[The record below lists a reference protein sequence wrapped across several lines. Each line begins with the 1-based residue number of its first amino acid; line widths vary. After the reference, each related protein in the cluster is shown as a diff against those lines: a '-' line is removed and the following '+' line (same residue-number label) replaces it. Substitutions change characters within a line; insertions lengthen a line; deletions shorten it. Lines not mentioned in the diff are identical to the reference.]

1 MRKVAGAGTLS
12 AEFFW
17 VHEKNEFYSCIY
29 CGAIFA
35 KAHRF
40 GLKALK
46 ATLAHKLNNSIK
58 KDIVKYKKM
67 NLLHTFLPKSDFST
81 YEDFEKDFKL
91 KLPDS
96 FNFAFDVVDLYAQK
110 APSQR
115 ALVWCNDAGESK
127 EFTFKELSDLSKL
140 AADFLMQKGIGTGN
154 VVMLSLHRRYEYW
167 IFILALHRLGAVAFP
182 VSSQLTSSDIA
193 QRSTL
198 GKVRLFINQDFL
210 KEEWEPYLQ
219 SHPDFQKSAPDLPR
233 PKVSV
238 NDPMLLYYTS
248 GTEGEPKPVIHN
260 WLYPLAHI
268 ITAKYWQKTYE
279 DGLHYSVA
287 ETGWAKAS
295 WGKIYGQWI
304 CGAAVFVYDRQGFNP
319 QSILQKISD
328 YGVNTF
334 CAPPVIYRYLVEQD
348 FSKYDLKN
356 LKHCCSAGEALDAH
370 VAQKFYEKSGLKI
383 FEGYGQTES
392 ALLCANFDFDE
403 NSSAPSKACLSS
415 LGKPSP
421 LYKIS
426 LVDSKGKKCGPKQ
439 TGEIV
444 IDLSKNHPVGLFT
457 NCNLPTDSKLYHTGD
472 LAYYDSEGYFY
483 FIGRKDDIIK
493 SAGFRIS
500 PHEVEAVINRH
511 PAVLESAVYSKTD
524 AKRGQIVIACIVL
537 KEGFVAGKK
546 LEQELSDFIR
556 QNTAL
561 YKCPR
566 KIEFVKELAKTYNG
580 KIFRGKK
587 SQEENVE

>member
-1 MRKVAGAGTLS
+1 
-12 AEFFW
+12 
-17 VHEKNEFYSCIY
+17 
-29 CGAIFA
+29 
-35 KAHRF
+35 
-40 GLKALK
+40 
-46 ATLAHKLNNSIK
+46 
-58 KDIVKYKKM
+58 M
-67 NLLHTFLPKSDFST
+67 NLLHTFLPQTQFST
-81 YEDFEKDFKL
+81 YEDFEKNFKL
-91 KLPDS
+91 NVPS
-96 FNFAFDVVDLYAQK
+96 NFNFAFDVVDLYAEHS
-110 APSQR
+110 PDQR

-127 EFTFKELSDLSKL
+127 DFSFKELSDFSKI
-140 AADFLMQKGIGTGN
+140 AADFLIQKGIASGDI
-154 VVMLSLHRRYEYW
+154 VMLALGRRYEYW

-182 VSSQLTSSDIA
+182 LSSQLTTADIEK
-193 QRSTL
+193 RSTL
-198 GKVRLFINQDFL
+198 VNVRLFINQDFL
-210 KEEWEPYLQ
+210 KEEWAPYLKEQ
-219 SHPDFQKSAPDLPR
+219 QDLQKLTPDIPR
-233 PKVSV
+233 PEILV
-238 NDPMLLYYTS
+238 NAPMLLYYTS
-248 GTEGEPKPVIHN
+248 GTEGEPKKVIHN

-279 DGLHYSVA
+279 GGLHYSVA

-304 CGAAVFVYDRQGFNP
+304 CGAAVFVYDRQGFYP
-319 QSILQKISD
+319 QSILQKLAD

-348 FSKYDLKN
+348 FSKYDLHE
-356 LKHCCSAGEALDAH
+356 LKHCSSAGEALDSH
-370 VAQKFYEKSGLKI
+370 LAQKFYEKTGLKI
-383 FEGYGQTES
+383 FEGYGQTET
-392 ALLCANFDFDE
+392 ALICANFDFDE
-403 NSSAPSKACLSS
+403 NSSASSKACLHS

-426 LVDSKGKKCGPKQ
+426 LLDSQGKKCQAKE

-457 NCNLPTDSKLYHTGD
+457 NCNLDGNAKLYHTGD

-511 PAVLESAVYSKTD
+511 EAVLESAVYSEAD
-524 AKRGQIVIACIVL
+524 SKRGQILVACLVL
-537 KEGFVAGKK
+537 KDGFVADKK
-546 LEQELSDFIR
+546 LEQELFDFIR

-587 SQEENVE
+587 SQEDNVE

>member
-1 MRKVAGAGTLS
+1 MRKVAGAGALS

-17 VHEKNEFYSCIY
+17 VHEKNKFYSCIY
-29 CGAIFA
+29 CLSVFTQT
-35 KAHRF
+35 HRF
-40 GLKALK
+40 WLKALK

-67 NLLHTFLPKSDFST
+67 NLLQTFLVKTQFST
-81 YEDFEKDFKL
+81 YEDFEKNFKL
-91 KLPDS
+91 KFPDN

-140 AADFLMQKGIGTGN
+140 AADFLMQKGIGTGD

-193 QRSTL
+193 QRNTL
-198 GKVRLFINQDFL
+198 VKVRLFINQDFL

-219 SHPDFQKSAPDLPR
+219 SHPDFQKSAPDHPR
-233 PKVSV
+233 PNVSV

-279 DGLHYSVA
+279 GGLHYSVA

-319 QSILQKISD
+319 QSILQKLAD

-348 FSKYDLKN
+348 FSKYNLKN
-356 LKHCCSAGEALDAH
+356 LKHCCSAGEALDSSLT
-370 VAQKFYEKSGLKI
+370 QKFYEKSGLKI
-383 FEGYGQTES
+383 FEGYGQTET

-403 NSSAPSKACLSS
+403 NSSAPSQACLNS

-439 TGEIV
+439 NGEIV

-457 NCNLPTDSKLYHTGD
+457 NCNLAGDAKLYHTGD

-511 PAVLESAVYSKTD
+511 PAVLESAVYRKAD
-524 AKRGQIVIACIVL
+524 PKRGQIVIACVVL
-537 KEGFVAGKK
+537 KDGFAADKK
-546 LEQELSDFIR
+546 LEQDLSDFIR

-580 KIFRGKK
+580 KILRGKK

>member
-1 MRKVAGAGTLS
+1 
-12 AEFFW
+12 
-17 VHEKNEFYSCIY
+17 
-29 CGAIFA
+29 
-35 KAHRF
+35 
-40 GLKALK
+40 
-46 ATLAHKLNNSIK
+46 
-58 KDIVKYKKM
+58 M
-67 NLLHTFLPKSDFST
+67 NLLNSFLPQSDFSSYDDF
-81 YEDFEKDFKL
+81 YENFNLQVPEH
-91 KLPDS
+91 
-96 FNFAFDVVDLYAQK
+96 FNFAYDVVDFYAEH
-110 APSQR
+110 APDQR
-115 ALVWCNDAGESK
+115 ALVWCNDSGESK
-127 EFTFKELSDLSKL
+127 SFTFKQLSHQSMM
-140 AADFLMQKGIGTGN
+140 AAGLLMDKGIGAGD

-167 IFILALHRLGAVAFP
+167 IFIVALHRLGAVAFP
-182 VSSQLTSSDIA
+182 VSSQLTKADIEYRISSCNVKLVVN
-193 QRSTL
+193 T
-198 GKVRLFINQDFL
+198 DFL
-210 KEEWEPYLQ
+210 NEHWEPLI
-219 SHPDFQKSAPDLPR
+219 KSPALLKMDPIIPIPR
-233 PKVSV
+233 PQISV
-238 NDPMLLYYTS
+238 EDPMLIYYTS

-268 ITAKYWQKTYE
+268 ITAKYWQKTY
-279 DGLHYSVA
+279 DGALHYSVA

-304 CGAAVFVYDRQGFNP
+304 CGATVFVYDRQGFNP
-319 QSILQKISD
+319 QSILQKIVD
-328 YGVNTF
+328 FGVNTF

-348 FSKYDLKN
+348 FSKYDLHS

-370 VAQKFYEKSGLKI
+370 VAQEFYKKSGLKI
-383 FEGYGQTES
+383 FEGYGQTETT
-392 ALLCANFDFDE
+392 LLCANFDFD
-403 NSSAPSKACLSS
+403 SSCCGPAQACVNS

-426 LVDSKGKKCGPKQ
+426 IVDSDSKKCNANQ

-444 IDLSKNHPVGLFT
+444 IDVSEKLPVGLFT
-457 NCNLPTDSKLYHTGD
+457 NCNFTADKKLYHTGD
-472 LAYYDSEGYFY
+472 LAYYDENGYFY

-511 PAVLESAVYSKTD
+511 PAVLESAVYSMAD
-524 AKRGQIVIACIVL
+524 SKRGQIVVASVVL
-537 KEGFVAGKK
+537 KNGFTADKK

-587 SQEENVE
+587 SQGEEVE

>member
-1 MRKVAGAGTLS
+1 MRKVAGAGALS

-17 VHEKNEFYSCIY
+17 VHEKNKFYSCIY
-29 CGAIFA
+29 CCPIFA
-35 KAHRF
+35 EAHRF

-67 NLLHTFLPKSDFST
+67 NLLQTFLVKTQFST
-81 YEDFEKDFKL
+81 YEDFEKNFKL
-91 KLPDS
+91 KLPDN

-140 AADFLMQKGIGTGN
+140 AADFLMQKGIGTGD

-193 QRSTL
+193 QRNTL
-198 GKVRLFINQDFL
+198 VKVRLFINQDFL

-219 SHPDFQKSAPDLPR
+219 SHPDFQKSVPDHPR
-233 PKVSV
+233 PNVSV

-279 DGLHYSVA
+279 GGLHYSVA

-319 QSILQKISD
+319 QSILQKLAD

-348 FSKYDLKN
+348 FSKYNLKN
-356 LKHCCSAGEALDAH
+356 LKHCCSAGEALDSSLT
-370 VAQKFYEKSGLKI
+370 QKFYEKSGLKI
-383 FEGYGQTES
+383 FEGYGQTET

-439 TGEIV
+439 NGEIV

-457 NCNLPTDSKLYHTGD
+457 NCNLPADSKLYHTGD

-511 PAVLESAVYSKTD
+511 PAVLESAVYRKAD
-524 AKRGQIVIACIVL
+524 PKRGQIVIACVVL
-537 KEGFVAGKK
+537 KDGFTADKK
-546 LEQELSDFIR
+546 LEQDLSDFIR

>member
-1 MRKVAGAGTLS
+1 MRKVASAGALS

-46 ATLAHKLNNSIK
+46 ATLTHKLNNSIK

-67 NLLHTFLPKSDFST
+67 NLLQTFLVKTQFST
-81 YEDFEKDFKL
+81 YEDFEKNFKL
-91 KLPDS
+91 KLPDN
-96 FNFAFDVVDLYAQK
+96 FNFAFDVVDLYAK
-110 APSQR
+110 KSPSQR

-140 AADFLMQKGIGTGN
+140 AADFLIQKGIGTGD

-167 IFILALHRLGAVAFP
+167 IFILALHRLGSLAFP
-182 VSSQLTSSDIA
+182 VSSQLTSADIA

-219 SHPDFQKSAPDLPR
+219 SHPDFQKSIPDLPR

-238 NDPMLLYYTS
+238 NAPMLLYYTS

-279 DGLHYSVA
+279 GGLHYSVA

-348 FSKYDLKN
+348 FSKYNLQN
-356 LKHCCSAGEALDAH
+356 LKHCCSAGEALDSSL
-370 VAQKFYEKSGLKI
+370 AQKFFEKSGLKI

-439 TGEIV
+439 NGEIV

-457 NCNLPTDSKLYHTGD
+457 NCNLPADSKLYHTGD
-472 LAYYDSEGYFY
+472 LAYYDSDGYFY

-511 PAVLESAVYSKTD
+511 PAVLESAVYSRAD

-537 KEGFVAGKK
+537 KDGFTADKK

>member
-1 MRKVAGAGTLS
+1 MRKVAGACSLS

-46 ATLAHKLNNSIK
+46 ATLTHKLNNSIK

-67 NLLHTFLPKSDFST
+67 NLLQTFLVKTQFST
-81 YEDFEKDFKL
+81 YEDFEKNFKL
-91 KLPDS
+91 KLPDN

-127 EFTFKELSDLSKL
+127 EFTFKELSDFSKL
-140 AADFLMQKGIGTGN
+140 AADFLIQKGITSGD
-154 VVMLSLHRRYEYW
+154 VVMLCLHRRYEYW

-182 VSSQLTSSDIA
+182 VSSQLTSADIS
-193 QRSTL
+193 QRSSL
-198 GKVRLFINQDFL
+198 GKVRLFLNQDFL
-210 KEEWEPYLQ
+210 KEEWEPFLQ
-219 SHPDFQKSAPDLPR
+219 AHKDFQKSLLDLPR
-233 PKVSV
+233 PNISV

-248 GTEGEPKPVIHN
+248 GTQGEPKSVVHN

-268 ITAKYWQKTYE
+268 ITAKYWQKTY
-279 DGLHYSVA
+279 DGALHYSVA

-334 CAPPVIYRYLVEQD
+334 CAPPVIYRYLVEKD
-348 FSKYDLKN
+348 FSKYN
-356 LKHCCSAGEALDAH
+356 LQSLTHCCSAGEALDPQ

-383 FEGYGQTES
+383 FEGYGQTETT
-392 ALLCANFDFDE
+392 LLCANFDFD
-403 NSSAPSKACLSS
+403 NNCCAPSHSCVSS

-439 TGEIV
+439 NGEIV

-457 NCNLPTDSKLYHTGD
+457 NCNLAPDSKLYHTGD
-472 LAYYDSEGYFY
+472 LAYYDKDGYFY

-511 PAVLESAVYSKTD
+511 PAVLESAVYSQSD
-524 AKRGQIVIACIVL
+524 SKRGQIVVACVVL
-537 KEGFVAGKK
+537 KDGFEADKK

-587 SQEENVE
+587 SQEEDVE